1 MTRNYVLAATLAV
14 ALATPLGAC
23 GGYTSYVES
32 DTALGRVVVYRN
44 GIAYYERRAA
54 VQGDELALEVPRD
67 KVDDFLK
74 SLNVTDAKTGEA
86 LPISYP
92 TRGATRGSTVEMRV
106 KLPPEASHQVVLTYI
121 TESPSWKPSYRL
133 TVDPGGKVSVQGWAI
148 VDNTSGEDW
157 KGVRVGVGSSSALS
171 FRYDLRSV
179 RKVRRE
185 TLQAERRFAAA
196 PPTGGAT
203 YGGTAED
210 EEVVALADADIP
222 KPAGAPGSVYNAPA
236 PPPMAAPAPQVAEA
250 TPTRVAREAPRRRPS
265 RRRSKRPRSM
275 RKRRSGVGGLVRK
288 GVGHGGGGALSS
300 RGGYGA
306 GKAAPTGAVSRDD
319 AARRAAGA
327 RVVQAR
333 RQAEERLRK
342 QQRAEQK
349 LARLATELRRSHRD
363 VVIEGYAG
371 AGEAGAKAAGL
382 RRANTLRNQLIQ
394 RGVAPG
400 QVRAVSKGYVQG
412 RPAGVRLVADKRA
425 ASAAQAGD
433 DAPVGESHFESE
445 AKLDVPRGTSALVSV
460 VQAQTEGE
468 RVYLYDA
475 ESERGNARFAFNA
488 VRFRNPTKSTLETGP
503 VTVYGEAGFVGEGLV
518 EPVPPGATA
527 MVPYA
532 LDRQIVVD
540 RAGDTRDDIDRL
552 VTVER
557 GILTAEV
564 RHSRVAKL
572 EITNRMRTP
581 AKVFVRH
588 SVPKG
593 WKLASAPKV
602 YERQGEAYLFEVDVP
617 GNTTRT
623 YEIREETP
631 IQRSVDLRT
640 GVGVDLV
647 RAYVTSPGA
656 NARFASQ
663 MAKVLADYDA
673 MDRHRVEIE
682 SLRDRMGQYRV
693 RMDELHTQIISLK
706 SVKTGGPLMRH
717 LQKKMTEIS
726 GRVQK
731 STLAVVEH
739 QQQLMLAKIRFQDA
753 IAELTLAQSK
763 APEPPTGG

>member
-1 MTRNYVLAATLAV
+1 MSRNY
-14 ALATPLGAC
+14 ALASVLGAALVSGVGAC
-23 GGYTSYVES
+23 GGYASYVES

-44 GIAYYERRAA
+44 GIAYYERRAT
-54 VQGDELALEVPRD
+54 VQGDALALEVPRD
-67 KVDDFLK
+67 KVNDFLK
-74 SLNVTDAKTGEA
+74 SLNVTDAETGEA

-106 KLPPEASHQVVLTYI
+106 KLPPGASRQVVLTYI
-121 TESPSWKPSYRL
+121 TASPSWKPSYRL
-133 TVDPGGKVSVQGWAI
+133 TVEKGGKVDIQGWAI

-203 YGGTAED
+203 YGGAPEG
-210 EEVVALADADIP
+210 EEVMDLADADIP

-236 PPPMAAPAPQVAEA
+236 PPPMPAPTAAEA
-250 TPTRVAREAPRRRPS
+250 SPTRIAATPSRPRSKPRRA
-265 RRRSKRPRSM
+265 RRSK
-275 RKRRSGVGGLVRK
+275 RKRRSGVGGLGTK
-288 GVGHGGGGALSS
+288 GVGSGGGGGALSTR
-300 RGGYGA
+300 RGHGA
-306 GKAAPTGAVSRDD
+306 SKVAES
-319 AARRAAGA
+319 GA
-327 RVVQAR
+327 RVRMDDATRDARVQQQRAR
-333 RQAEERLRK
+333 RLAEERLRK
-342 QQRAEQK
+342 QRQAEEK
-349 LARLATELRRSHRD
+349 LARLAAELRRSHRD

-371 AGEAGAKAAGL
+371 PGEGNPQGAGL

-400 QVRAVSKGYVQG
+400 QVRAVSKGYVPG

-425 ASAAQAGD
+425 ASAQGGGD
-433 DAPVGESHFESE
+433 DTPVGESHFESQV
-445 AKLDVPRGTSALVSV
+445 KLDVPRGTSALVSV

-475 ESERGNARFAFNA
+475 ESARGNARFAFNA
-488 VRFRNPTKSTLETGP
+488 VRFRNPTRSTLETGP

-527 MVPYA
+527 LVPYA

-540 RAGDTRDDIDRL
+540 RAGDTRDDIERI
-552 VTVER
+552 VSVER

-588 SVPKG
+588 TVPKG
-593 WKLASAPKV
+593 WKLASAPKL
-602 YERQGEAYLFEVDVP
+602 YERQGEAYLFEVDIP

-640 GVGVDLV
+640 GIGVELV

-656 NARFASQ
+656 NARFAKQ

-673 MDRHRVEIE
+673 MDRHRLEIE
-682 SLRDRMGQYRV
+682 SLRDRMGEYRA
-693 RMDELHTQIISLK
+693 RMDELHTQIMSLK
-706 SVKTGGPLMRH
+706 SVKTGGALMRH

-731 STLAVVEH
+731 ATLAIVEH

-753 IAELTLAQSK
+753 IAELTLAEAQPSRADG
-763 APEPPTGG
+763 APKES